1 MHQILLSI
9 SHNITPPVWLVI
21 PFASLLLAIAI
32 GPIFFEK
39 IWHHYYKHF
48 AVAIGLLVGVYYI
61 FEYELESLVLET
73 FAEYVSFI
81 SLLASLFVCAGGIY
95 VFVDRESK
103 AVNNIA
109 FLLIGAL
116 LTNLIGT
123 TGASIL
129 LIRPY
134 MRMNRYRLKVYHV
147 VFFIFFIS
155 NLGGLLTPIGD
166 PPLFMGFLKGV
177 PFFWTLTH
185 LWSIWIVAMILLSIA
200 FYYFEK
206 RNNLLD
212 EVDTS
217 AHFTNRIIITGGKN
231 FIWLGVIIVSV
242 FLDPNIIEGFPYI
255 EIHGKK
261 VSFIREIIQLS
272 VAFLAYRYANKK
284 ALTINKF
291 NFEPIFEVGF
301 LFFGIFMSMI
311 PALQLLESLG
321 KESNG
326 LSVHLIY
333 WSTGIFSSVLDNAP
347 TYINFLALSLTTQ
360 NLSLSS
366 ISDVVQFATSENAII
381 LVAISTASVFFG
393 ALTYIGNGPNFMV
406 KAIAEQTGIKMPG
419 FFQYMYKYSLIIL
432 LPILFIIWV
441 LFFLI

>member
-1 MHQILLSI
+1 
-9 SHNITPPVWLVI
+9 
-21 PFASLLLAIAI
+21 
-32 GPIFFEK
+32 
-39 IWHHYYKHF
+39 
-48 AVAIGLLVGVYYI
+48 
-61 FEYELESLVLET
+61 
-73 FAEYVSFI
+73 
-81 SLLASLFVCAGGIY
+81 LASLFVCAGGIY

-185 LWSIWIVAMILLSIA
+185 LWPIWIVAMILLSIA

>member
-1 MHQILLSI
+1 
-9 SHNITPPVWLVI
+9 
-21 PFASLLLAIAI
+21 
-32 GPIFFEK
+32 
-39 IWHHYYKHF
+39 
-48 AVAIGLLVGVYYI
+48 
-61 FEYELESLVLET
+61 
-73 FAEYVSFI
+73 
-81 SLLASLFVCAGGIY
+81 
-95 VFVDRESK
+95 
-103 AVNNIA
+103 
-109 FLLIGAL
+109 
-116 LTNLIGT
+116 
-123 TGASIL
+123 
-129 LIRPY
+129 
-134 MRMNRYRLKVYHV
+134 
-147 VFFIFFIS
+147 
-155 NLGGLLTPIGD
+155 
-166 PPLFMGFLKGV
+166 
-177 PFFWTLTH
+177 
-185 LWSIWIVAMILLSIA
+185 
-200 FYYFEK
+200 
-206 RNNLLD
+206 LLD